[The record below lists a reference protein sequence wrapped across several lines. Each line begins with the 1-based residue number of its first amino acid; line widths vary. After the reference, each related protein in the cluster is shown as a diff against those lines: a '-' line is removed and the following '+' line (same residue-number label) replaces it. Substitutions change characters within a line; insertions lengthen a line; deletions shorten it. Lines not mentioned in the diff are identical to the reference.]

1 MDTGLIQA
9 LLIGLL
15 SGMGLLAGAAFAVF
29 VPLSHSRIASV
40 VAVGAGLLL
49 AAASLEL
56 IDKAAM
62 DASPIAAAVGFCLGA
77 AAFSLV
83 NLALRRWGAERR
95 KRCGECVRQPSEQEV
110 AGSGLAI
117 AIGSIPDNV
126 PESMVLGFAVQ
137 AGEDLFTALPLVI
150 AFALANAVEGLT
162 SASGMLQARRS
173 RRYVFTI
180 WGFAALA
187 AALSAAVGWMI
198 YTGEETHRAW
208 LQAFAAGALVALVLE
223 TLAPEAVH
231 KMAPCAGLLGA
242 IGFALYLAL
251 VG

>member
-1 MDTGLIQA
+1 
-9 LLIGLL
+9 
-15 SGMGLLAGAAFAVF
+15 
-29 VPLSHSRIASV
+29 
-40 VAVGAGLLL
+40 
-49 AAASLEL
+49 
-56 IDKAAM
+56 
-62 DASPIAAAVGFCLGA
+62 
-77 AAFSLV
+77 
-83 NLALRRWGAERR
+83 
-95 KRCGECVRQPSEQEV
+95 
-110 AGSGLAI
+110 
-117 AIGSIPDNV
+117 
-126 PESMVLGFAVQ
+126 
-137 AGEDLFTALPLVI
+137 
-150 AFALANAVEGLT
+150 
-162 SASGMLQARRS
+162 MLQARRS